1 MNNPLSLTVCF
12 LVQISLRTI
21 LNDVVVEK
29 VTNFKPIRIYEDLP
43 ARYNSMPA
51 SLCQVCNLGLVTPFL
66 TLDWPGI

>member
-12 LVQISLRTI
+12 LVHIHLRTI

-43 ARYNSMPA
+43 AR
-51 SLCQVCNLGLVTPFL
+51 
-66 TLDWPGI
+66 